1 MEQEKILHRRKVKK
15 KKEEKKHRFE
25 QIFPPCKENFRDY
38 KIVEK
43 LNGTRENSKRASQKG
58 KKKKH

>member
-1 MEQEKILHRRKVKK
+1 MEQEKILHRRKVKKK

-43 LNGTRENSKRASQKG
+43 LNGTRENSKRAS
-58 KKKKH
+58 